1 MTIYERF
8 EVLLKNAG
16 VKVADVTRATG
27 ISSTVFSEWKKGKSQ
42 PKADKLRKIADYF
55 NVSLD
60 YLMFGHE
67 LEIRMESK
75 VTEHPCL
82 YDLGF
87 MDYVF
92 KLWNLPTERKNP
104 ILRQIRLEYE
114 DYTKETTSSDSE
126 SLKKGTA

>member
-1 MTIYERF
+1 MGYEIF
-8 EVLLKNAG
+8 EMLCNRNG
-16 VKVADVTRATG
+16 VKPAQVSKATG
-27 ISSTVFSEWKKGKSQ
+27 VATSTLTNWKKGAYK
-42 PKADKLRKIADYF
+42 PKLDKLQKIADYF

-87 MDYVF
+87 MNYVF
-92 KLWNLPTERKNP
+92 KLWNLPTERKDP

-114 DYTKETTSSDSE
+114 DYIKETTSSDSE